1 MTDPR
6 VPARVDRAALERILQ
21 RAAELQASERDI
33 GEGLTPAEV
42 LDLGKDVGIPS
53 HYLQQAMLEDETR
66 VTAPGATGF
75 LDRTVGVAELSA
87 VRVVRGEPEALERSL
102 LEWVEKNELFV
113 VQRHQPGRITWE
125 RMGGMQ
131 AAVRRGFSTF
141 ESRRAKFMLNRADL
155 VRAAIVSLEPGYC
168 HVTLSASLRTTR
180 GAYVGAA
187 IAHTSVGVAGAI
199 VLTVLHAWAL
209 IPVLPVLVG
218 GGIGYYTLRRYQ
230 PVTERT
236 RLGLE
241 RALDDLEGA
250 AGKAAHQLPP
260 GGTGLLELLT
270 GEVRR
275 AITSA
280 ASQRPKPPG
289 KP

>member
-33 GEGLTPAEV
+33 GEGLTPEEV

-53 HYLQQAMLEDETR
+53 HYLQQAMLEDQTR
-66 VTAPGATGF
+66 VAAPVATGF
-75 LDRTVGVAELSA
+75 LDQAVGAAELSA
-87 VRVVRGEPEALERSL
+87 VRVVRGEPEALDRAL

-141 ESRRAKFMLNRADL
+141 ESRRAKFMLGRADL
-155 VRAAIVSLEPGYC
+155 MRATIVSLEPGYS
-168 HVTLSASLRTTR
+168 HVTLSASLRTAR
-180 GAYVGAA
+180 GAYVGGA
-187 IAHTSVGVAGAI
+187 IAHTSVGVAGSI
-199 VLTVLHAWAL
+199 VLVALHAWAI
-209 IPVLPVLVG
+209 IPALPVLVG
-218 GGIGYYTLRRYQ
+218 GAIGYYTLRRYQ

-250 AGKAAHQLPP
+250 AGKAAHELPP
-260 GGTGLLELLT
+260 GGPGLLELLT

-275 AITSA
+275 AITTA
-280 ASQRPKPPG
+280 AQRPKPSG